1 LQVVGRE
8 KWRVKMSQPDSE
20 EVDDR
25 ATDAAGTPEGDG
37 DFESDGLP
45 ETGETSAG
53 GQVGPAGDSRDGVEG
68 REHPDEPHGLRKVL
82 DEIVTGKMQP

>member
-1 LQVVGRE
+1 MTG
-8 KWRVKMSQPDSE
+8 PDE
-20 EVDDR
+20 GEGR

-68 REHPDEPHGLRKVL
+68 RKQPGEPGRLRTVL
-82 DEIVTGKMQP
+82 DEIVTGKIQP